1 MPMVTNM
8 VKTSLTKASRKTKSL
23 KTTVPNN
30 VVSQFDLTSS
40 DKLNWL
46 LVAESGQVGVKV
58 IPIKCVAEK
67 GAEKL

>member
-1 MPMVTNM
+1 MVTNM